1 MLFWASPGYVERTG
15 LSMGCMRAHE
25 HDAISH
31 DNVYHTVLGAM
42 GVRDAVYD
50 PGMDLVAGC
59 RTPMSQL
66 SDSKHPRH
74 DPIAFVANQ
83 RLK

>member
-15 LSMGCMRAHE
+15 LNMGCMRAHA

-50 PGMDLVAGC
+50 PTLDLFAGC
-59 RTPMSQL
+59 RTATSRL
-66 SDSKHPRH
+66 SDSAHPLQ
-74 DPIAFVANQ
+74 DPIAFVVNQ